1 MHTVKPQTR
10 TLRTNI
16 NSQGNEANITKKPHL
31 HKNILY
37 HASIALCVFAHYVG
51 EKNLFG
57 MYNAF
62 PPKNISIQEEV
73 IWSPSWNHISGIK
86 YFKKMS

>member
-37 HASIALCVFAHYVG
+37 HAFIALCVFAHYVG

-62 PPKNISIQEEV
+62 PPEEHLYPRRSNLV
-73 IWSPSWNHISGIK
+73 PQLEPYKWN
-86 YFKKMS
+86 